1 MNARLGAGLLVALAL
16 PCSILQAQTGG
27 TCEPV
32 AQRGDRVL
40 GCYITA
46 RQSLGRLP
54 ADAVLYW
61 HIDSFPTLAAAE
73 AARSGRAT
81 AVSSLGAAWLFTL
94 ADSAWHVHGG
104 TSGRRHRAGSRGRG
118 RQPRC
123 CLHGGCFRAR
133 NENGGASACGSR
145 GVVHPGRSA
154 MPRDAAG
161 QAGAAGGRAWHDGPR
176 WGADDA
182 GRHRHHRA
190 ALAGADPPGR
200 EPAAVDTGNGL
211 GSRRPV
217 PALTAGAGQP
227 ATARVCNPAP

>member
-81 AVSSLGAAWLFTL
+81 AVSSLGTAWLFTL
-94 ADSAWHVHGG
+94 ADSAWHAKAGHRVAVIGPVPVVAADSLAAVYMEGVFEPGMKTVVH
-104 TSGRRHRAGSRGRG
+104 RHAGAEARYTLEGAQCLETPQGKIEQRAGDPGMMVPAGVPMMLVGIGNTVRRSLVLILQDAS
-118 RQPRC
+118 QPR
-123 CLHGGCFRAR
+123 
-133 NENGGASACGSR
+133 ST
-145 GVVHPGRSA
+145 PA
-154 MPRDAAG
+154 MDWAPAG
-161 QAGAAGGRAWHDGPR
+161 
-176 WGADDA
+176 
-182 GRHRHHRA
+182 
-190 ALAGADPPGR
+190 LC
-200 EPAAVDTGNGL
+200 
-211 GSRRPV
+211 
-217 PALTAGAGQP
+217 QP
-227 ATARVCNPAP
+227 

>member
-54 ADAVLYW
+54 ADAVL
-61 HIDSFPTLAAAE
+61 
-73 AARSGRAT
+73 
-81 AVSSLGAAWLFTL
+81 VS
-94 ADSAWHVHGG
+94 G
-104 TSGRRHRAGSRGRG
+104 TSTAFPRLLPQRPRAPAGRLPSRRLAQPGCSRWLIQHGTPRRDISVAVNRAGARGRG

-161 QAGAAGGRAWHDGPR
+161 QARAAGGRAWHDGPS

-190 ALAGADPPGR
+190 SLDW
-200 EPAAVDTGNGL
+200 
-211 GSRRPV
+211 
-217 PALTAGAGQP
+217 
-227 ATARVCNPAP
+227 C